1 MKYLGK
7 GISGAKIILT
17 GEHAVVYGTPA
28 IAVPFNGVET
38 KISVYKT
45 NNELSVES
53 RFHTGLLKDGTH
65 TILGFQSLVYKIL
78 DDFKVKRYGLHFKVE
93 SNIEPQRGM
102 GSSAALSVALTK
114 ALFNAFNKELSS
126 EDLIKYSMYAEKIHH
141 TNPSGLDVYT
151 LVYQTPLSF
160 VRNEGFKKVNINL
173 DAHLIIID
181 TKVMSQT
188 KITVENVAKL
198 NLKNPT
204 LTNKIFKNI
213 TNISNEAIYSLENND
228 LKRLNEL
235 MDLNQ
240 KELERLEVS
249 NDTIKNTIDK
259 AKRLGLSGL
268 KLTGGGLGGCIIAL
282 SNNSDII
289 NRVKN
294 EFDNVWDYN
303 LGELKSES

>member
-28 IAVPFNGVET
+28 IAVPFNGVKT

-45 NNELSVES
+45 DDEITVES
-53 RFHTGLLKDGTH
+53 RFHSGLLKDGSH

-78 DDFKVKRYGLHFKVE
+78 DHFKLKRYGLHFKVE

-114 ALFNAFNKELSS
+114 ALFDAFDKELSN

-151 LVYQTPLSF
+151 LVYQTPLCF
-160 VRNEGFKKVNINL
+160 IRNEGFKKININL
-173 DAHLIIID
+173 DANLVIID
-181 TKVMSQT
+181 TGVMSQT
-188 KITVENVAKL
+188 KLTVENVGKL
-198 NLKNPT
+198 KLKNPT
-204 LTNKIFKNI
+204 LTNKIFNTI
-213 TNISNEAIYSLENND
+213 TNISNEAIKSLEKND
-228 LKRLNEL
+228 LNKLNEL

-240 KELERLEVS
+240 KELEKLEVS
-249 NDTIKNTIDK
+249 NDTINKTILK
-259 AKRLGLSGL
+259 ANHLGLKGL
-268 KLTGGGLGGCIIAL
+268 KLTGGGMGGCIIAL
-282 SNNSDII
+282 TNNNGII
-289 NRVKN
+289 EKVKK
-294 EFDNVWDYN
+294 EFKNVWSYN